1 MLILNRKLTVA
12 FYSFAIKKV
21 DSTKKAILI
30 HIRGLVQ
37 GVGFRPFIYRIAFN
51 NNILGW
57 VENNNEGVTIH
68 AEGTELQ
75 IDRLIQDI
83 YSKAPLA
90 ASIGSLIKTKV
101 NPEFFTDFSIKESA
115 SFSQTITEVSP
126 DIAVCDDCLNDLL
139 TQIHRLGYPFINC
152 TNCGP
157 RFTIVQALPYDRHH
171 TTMRPFEMC
180 PVCKVEY
187 ENILDRRFHAQ
198 PIACNHCGPEYHI
211 ENIDLQIEKQE
222 IHVFIANEIQKGKII
237 ALKGMG
243 GYHFICD
250 ADNEQAVKTLR
261 NRKQREKKPFAV
273 MCKNLQTIE
282 NRFEVSEQEKNS
294 LISWRRPIVLLKN
307 KKPFAQSVSML
318 LNTTGILLPSMP
330 IHHQIFD
337 FLTTNAIVFTSGNM
351 TDEPVCIDDSIALNE
366 LSKVADIVITY
377 NREIHNRADDS
388 VVMVVNEKE
397 RLIRRSKG
405 YVPAPVLTTMYDNEG
420 IFAAG
425 AELTNTFALGKERQV
440 IFSQHIGDLKNAET
454 MEFYEES
461 INRFSELFRFENQFV
476 ACDLH
481 PDYLSSNYARCLGLP
496 ALEIQHHHAH
506 IASCMAEHG
515 LNEKVIGFAF
525 DGTGYG
531 DDGTIWGGEV
541 FICDYSG
548 YERRF
553 HFDPVPLPGGDQV
566 TKYPWRTALSYL
578 YKYFGDD
585 VLQSGLPFLL
595 TQDKNEI
602 KMITQMIDAK
612 LNCPLSSG
620 AGRLFDAVAALSEIC
635 TTSSYHAEAPM
646 KLESCI
652 ETDCKG
658 KYLYHI
664 EDKTIIFYKMFY
676 QIMKDIHR
684 KVPAS
689 RISTKFH
696 NTMVALI
703 VNLSKQLKKE
713 TGINKV
719 VLSGG
724 TFQNKYLLG
733 LAEILLIKEGFE
745 VFSHEKIP
753 SNDGGIALG
762 QMAIAAVF
770 RQSSV
775 ISNNNIHQIK

>member
-1 MLILNRKLTVA
+1 MTDGL
-12 FYSFAIKKV
+12 
-21 DSTKKAILI
+21 KAYKIQI
-30 HIRGLVQ
+30 SGLVQ
-37 GVGFRPFIYRIAFN
+37 GVGFRPFIYRIALKN
-51 NNILGW
+51 SILGW
-57 VENNNEGVTIH
+57 VENNNEGVTIL
-68 AEGTELQ
+68 AEGSDSQ
-75 IDRLIQDI
+75 IKHFIADI
-83 YSKAPLA
+83 HSLAPVA
-90 ASIGSLIKTKV
+90 ATIASLKKTV
-101 NPEFFTDFSIKESA
+101 EVFEGFENFSIKKSS

-139 TQIHRLGYPFINC
+139 TQPHRMGYPFINC

-157 RFTIVQALPYDRHH
+157 RFTIIQALPYDRYQ
-171 TTMRPFEMC
+171 TTMQPFDMC
-180 PVCKVEY
+180 PVCENEY
-187 ENILDRRFHAQ
+187 ANILDRRFHAQ
-198 PIACNHCGPEYHI
+198 PIACNHCGPVYRI
-211 ENIDLQIEKQE
+211 ENLELQFETNE
-222 IHVFIANEIQKGKII
+222 IHIIIANEIQNGKII
-237 ALKGMG
+237 ALKGLG

-250 ADNEQAVKTLR
+250 ANNEQTVSELR
-261 NRKQREKKPFAV
+261 NRKQRERKPFAV
-273 MCKNLQTIE
+273 MCKNLVTVE
-282 NRFEVSEQEKNS
+282 NRFEISEQEKKS
-294 LISWRRPIVLLKN
+294 LLSWRRPVVLLRN
-307 KKPFAQSVSML
+307 KKQFAPSVSMQ
-318 LNTTGILLPSMP
+318 LNTTGILLPSMA
-330 IHHQIFD
+330 IHYQIFD
-337 FLTTNAIVFTSGNM
+337 SLTTDAIVFTSGNM

-397 RLIRRSKG
+397 RIIRRSKG
-405 YVPAPVLTTMYDNEG
+405 YVPAPVLTTLYDNEG

-425 AELTNTFALGKERQV
+425 AELTNTFALGKNTQV

-461 INRFSELFRFENQFV
+461 VDRFSKLFRFENQFV

-481 PDYLSSNYARCLGLP
+481 PDYLSSYYARNLRLP
-496 ALEIQHHHAH
+496 TLEIQHHHAH

-515 LNEKVIGFAF
+515 LNEKVIAFAF

-541 FICDYSG
+541 FICDYAG

-578 YKYFGDD
+578 YKYFGAEI
-585 VLQSGLPFLL
+585 LESGLPFLEDR
-595 TQDKNEI
+595 DKTEI
-602 KMITQMIDAK
+602 KTITQMIDAN

-620 AGRLFDAVAALSEIC
+620 AGRLFDAVAALSDIC

-664 EDKTIIFYKMFY
+664 EDKTIVFYKMFY
-676 QIMKDIHR
+676 QIIKDIR
-684 KVPAS
+684 RSAPAS
-689 RISTKFH
+689 HISAKFH

-703 VNLSKQLKKE
+703 IELSKKLKKE

-733 LAEILLIKEGFE
+733 LSEILLKKEGFE
-745 VFSHEKIP
+745 VFAHEKVP

-762 QMAIAAVF
+762 QMAIAAAY
-770 RQSSV
+770 RQSTR
-775 ISNNNIHQIK
+775 ISDNGNH